1 MRNISLNPCGKWQVA
16 SSICICLNE
25 ICILNAKILYHPMR
39 QVCCNKIFSVNLWTK
54 KERKK
59 NKKRTKKER
68 KSERERQRAIILSIA
83 IKHFIN
89 PCAENVFV
97 YVPNISIAKSHI
109 CTPFS
114 LVRIIKHYERTY
126 NSRMIL
132 LFHNIHHTV
141 FPQHGNYFESK

>member
-39 QVCCNKIFSVNLWTK
+39 QVCCNKIFSLNLCTK
-54 KERKK
+54 KNERKK
-59 NKKRTKKER
+59 E
-68 KSERERQRAIILSIA
+68 ERERAIILSTT

-89 PCAENVFV
+89 RVLKMCL
-97 YVPNISIAKSHI
+97 YVCQKFPQPNLYI

-141 FPQHGNYFESK
+141 FPQHGNYLESK